1 VTRLIM
7 RSRPD
12 AGHLATLA
20 HGLIVAALI
29 VVLLI
34 AGREI
39 LEPLVIAAL
48 LAFILSP
55 FIRRLRQWGVWRI
68 PSVILAVLFALG
80 VIGALSTIIALQ
92 ITQLAQDLP
101 TYETN
106 LRNKIRDLGAGKLT
120 SGALDRASGTL
131 RDLQE
136 EITKA
141 GPATP
146 AGQKPMVVEVRQ
158 PEPRGLESIAAL
170 VRPLLSPLAMT
181 ALVVLFLIFILLQ
194 REDIRDRFLR
204 LAGTSDLQRSTAA
217 LDDAGSRL
225 SRFFL
230 LQTLLNAGFGV
241 FIAIGLWVIGVPNP
255 MLWGIFA
262 GLMRF
267 VPFIGGLIAAFFPI
281 ALAAAVDPGW
291 TMALAVAGLFLI
303 SEPIAGH
310 VVEPLLYGQHTG
322 LSPVAIVI
330 STLFWTLV
338 WGPIGLLLATPLTV
352 CLVVLG
358 RHIEALQFIEVL
370 LGDEPALE
378 PHERFYQRLL
388 AGDDTEAADMA
399 ESQLKKQSL
408 SGYYDA
414 VAMPALALA
423 QTDAA
428 RGKLSHDKQMEI
440 YDTVE
445 DVVEDLSEYD
455 DHDPTD
461 EDGARAATPSIERA
475 DLRGKWDVDHPIL
488 CVASRSPLDQAACAI
503 FTQLLDKHG
512 LPARVQSFA
521 DVASA
526 RSFKIDAADAPLV
539 CLSYFGSAGNPAHVR
554 YLIKRLRR
562 VMPNA
567 RFLAGFWLLLGK
579 DARAE
584 EWRAAVGADL
594 VATSLTQALDICVN
608 EARADFEHTKVLLG
622 PDIGKKQMLVDRPAQ
637 QAKGKAQQKVGEAKS
652 MIKDR

>member
-1 VTRLIM
+1 MTRLIM

-12 AGHLATLA
+12 AGHLPTLA
-20 HGLIVAALI
+20 HGLIIAALI
-29 VVLLI
+29 VLLLI

-55 FIRRLRQWGVWRI
+55 LIRRLRLWGVWRV
-68 PSVILAVLFALG
+68 PSVVLAVLFALG

-92 ITQLAQDLP
+92 IAQLAQDLP

-131 RDLQE
+131 RDLQD
-136 EITKA
+136 EITKV
-141 GPATP
+141 GPAAP
-146 AGQKPMVVEVRQ
+146 SGQKPMVVEVRQ
-158 PEPRGLESIAAL
+158 PEPRGLESIATL

-352 CLVVLG
+352 CLVVLD
-358 RHIEALQFIEVL
+358 LWP
-370 LGDEPALE
+370 EP
-378 PHERFYQRLL
+378 
-388 AGDDTEAADMA
+388 
-399 ESQLKKQSL
+399 
-408 SGYYDA
+408 
-414 VAMPALALA
+414 
-423 QTDAA
+423 
-428 RGKLSHDKQMEI
+428 
-440 YDTVE
+440 
-445 DVVEDLSEYD
+445 
-455 DHDPTD
+455 
-461 EDGARAATPSIERA
+461 
-475 DLRGKWDVDHPIL
+475 
-488 CVASRSPLDQAACAI
+488 
-503 FTQLLDKHG
+503 
-512 LPARVQSFA
+512 
-521 DVASA
+521 
-526 RSFKIDAADAPLV
+526 
-539 CLSYFGSAGNPAHVR
+539 
-554 YLIKRLRR
+554 
-562 VMPNA
+562 
-567 RFLAGFWLLLGK
+567 
-579 DARAE
+579 
-584 EWRAAVGADL
+584 
-594 VATSLTQALDICVN
+594 
-608 EARADFEHTKVLLG
+608 
-622 PDIGKKQMLVDRPAQ
+622 
-637 QAKGKAQQKVGEAKS
+637 
-652 MIKDR
+652 